1 MRERGH
7 LESQGRGVC
16 WHFECSLGRLQHC
29 AVAEHRLEQHG
40 VENLPLEEEERVQ
53 LKQPCVALSAG
64 SFCAAWRKLSSGELV
79 LFLGLKQAPGK
90 RSLQGRVGVWGAGKV
105 GTGRKGGGTTS
116 VAEGSWKVTFS
127 SARPPGSASS
137 RKFARRPCFQKLTTW
152 ENWCWAKAWAVGDQG
167 A

>member
-29 AVAEHRLEQHG
+29 AVAEHRLVQHG
-40 VENLPLEEEERVQ
+40 VENLPLEEEGRVQ

-90 RSLQGRVGVWGAGKV
+90 RSLQGRVGVWGACKRELG
-105 GTGRKGGGTTS
+105 GREGGLLL
-116 VAEGSWKVTFS
+116 
-127 SARPPGSASS
+127 R
-137 RKFARRPCFQKLTTW
+137 
-152 ENWCWAKAWAVGDQG
+152 QG
-167 A
+167 EAGR